1 MERTKLL
8 TLAVVGLLLLNLLT
22 IGFLFLKPDH
32 PQQPEQGPGRP
43 GAESPAAVIIERLHM
58 DANQQAQYRQL
69 VQVHQAQTR
78 TLNQK
83 TAQLYRTY
91 YGLLEA
97 PTYDAQQANVLS
109 EQIADNQRAIAQL
122 NFDHF
127 NQIKSL
133 CRPDQQTDFKRLVS
147 DLARLFGRQQRP
159 QRPGMDG
166 PPPGPPQ
173 DLPPRP

>member
-22 IGFLFLKPDH
+22 IGFLFLKPDG
-32 PQQPEQGPGRP
+32 PPQPEQAPGRP
-43 GAESPAAVIIERLHM
+43 GAEGPAAVIIERLHM
-58 DANQQAQYRQL
+58 DANQQAHYRQL
-69 VQVHQAQTR
+69 VQAHQEKTR

-97 PTYDAQQANVLS
+97 PTYDVQQANS
-109 EQIADNQRAIAQL
+109 MSQQIADNQRAIAQL

-133 CRPDQQTDFKRLVS
+133 CRPDQLADFNRLVS
-147 DLARLFGRQQRP
+147 ELARLFGRQQRP
-159 QRPGMDG
+159 QRPGMSG
-166 PPPGPPQ
+166 PPPGAPE